1 MNPAISLRSLSK
13 FCLVSGAIATTTL
26 FSSVLP
32 IFSSAANAAF
42 HDSPKAVL
50 DEAWQ
55 IVNQEY
61 VDDTYNHIDWQTVRQ
76 TLLGQD
82 YASSEQAYAALRQA
96 LRQLNDPYTRF
107 LDPQQYAELTDQTS
121 GEVSGVGLKLQ
132 RDEAAR
138 KIVVVEAL
146 PDSPAARAGIEA
158 GDQILMVDGQS
169 ADLMSVE
176 AVSQLIRGEE
186 GSQVTLTVAGRA
198 GQGRRQTIILT
209 RALIEV
215 ETVQYALKA
224 ENDTRIGYIYLS
236 EFNAHATEQMQ
247 EAIAQLEQEG
257 VEAFVLDLRGNPGG
271 LLLSSIEIG
280 RMWLQRGSI
289 VRTVDRFGNDDE
301 ISANRTALTALPL
314 AVLVDNRSASSSEI
328 LTGALQDNGRATVV
342 GTTTFGKA
350 LVQQLHA
357 LSDGSGIAVTVAH
370 YYTPNGTD
378 ISRKGIT
385 PDIEVDLTANQVRQL
400 RANPD
405 LLATTSDPQYARAIA
420 VLSETVLVN
429 RRQNQPNQPTL
440 LETANPSQLGR
451 GI

>member
-1 MNPAISLRSLSK
+1 SRCRKRSP
-13 FCLVSGAIATTTL
+13 
-26 FSSVLP
+26 SS
-32 IFSSAANAAF
+32 
-42 HDSPKAVL
+42 
-50 DEAWQ
+50 
-55 IVNQEY
+55 
-61 VDDTYNHIDWQTVRQ
+61 
-76 TLLGQD
+76 
-82 YASSEQAYAALRQA
+82 
-96 LRQLNDPYTRF
+96 
-107 LDPQQYAELTDQTS
+107 
-121 GEVSGVGLKLQ
+121 
-132 RDEAAR
+132 
-138 KIVVVEAL
+138 
-146 PDSPAARAGIEA
+146 
-158 GDQILMVDGQS
+158 
-169 ADLMSVE
+169 
-176 AVSQLIRGEE
+176 
-186 GSQVTLTVAGRA
+186 
-198 GQGRRQTIILT
+198 
-209 RALIEV
+209 
-215 ETVQYALKA
+215 
-224 ENDTRIGYIYLS
+224 
-236 EFNAHATEQMQ
+236 
-247 EAIAQLEQEG
+247 EQEG